1 MTHGRAAG
9 RKDVVRKA
17 DLTDGHIL
25 RSLAH
30 LATPMLVTAV
40 LQTAQSLIDLFWVG
54 NLGSD
59 AIASVA
65 MSGTILMVLFPM
77 LMGISTGTTALVS
90 RAVGARRMTEA
101 SAATSQSLLL
111 AMVLGGL
118 SGLIG
123 WLFCGLLVRLLG
135 ADPKVA
141 ALGAAYLRISMI
153 GSFTVFVLFIGNA
166 ALQAAGDTVTP
177 MRVMAA
183 ASLLNIVLDPIFIF
197 GLGPFDGMGVRGA
210 ALATV
215 LSQAIAA
222 SISVRILFS
231 GRKHLHLRLPQWKP
245 HPALAWRILRVGIPG
260 SAQML
265 SRSLMSAVMMSIV
278 ASCGMTAVAA
288 YGVGLRFHMMI
299 LMPAF
304 ALGGAA
310 ATMVGQNL
318 GAKKPDRANHA
329 AWLAT
334 GIDAA
339 FMAVA
344 AIVMVAFAPTIIRVF
359 NSEADVVRIG
369 SNYLRTVS
377 PFYVFAALGIVLGR
391 SLHGAGDTVAPMVIT
406 IITLW
411 VFQVPL
417 AILFS
422 HIWDPATQ
430 GIWWAMAVAFVVQG
444 VLVAAWYSTGRWKKK
459 RV

>member
-1 MTHGRAAG
+1 
-9 RKDVVRKA
+9 
-17 DLTDGHIL
+17 
-25 RSLAH
+25 
-30 LATPMLVTAV
+30 
-40 LQTAQSLIDLFWVG
+40 
-54 NLGSD
+54 
-59 AIASVA
+59 
-65 MSGTILMVLFPM
+65 
-77 LMGISTGTTALVS
+77 
-90 RAVGARRMTEA
+90 
-101 SAATSQSLLL
+101 
-111 AMVLGGL
+111 
-118 SGLIG
+118 
-123 WLFCGLLVRLLG
+123 
-135 ADPKVA
+135 
-141 ALGAAYLRISMI
+141 
-153 GSFTVFVLFIGNA
+153 
-166 ALQAAGDTVTP
+166 
-177 MRVMAA
+177 
-183 ASLLNIVLDPIFIF
+183 
-197 GLGPFDGMGVRGA
+197 
-210 ALATV
+210 
-215 LSQAIAA
+215 
-222 SISVRILFS
+222 
-231 GRKHLHLRLPQWKP
+231 
-245 HPALAWRILRVGIPG
+245 
-260 SAQML
+260 
-265 SRSLMSAVMMSIV
+265 MSAVMMSIV

-411 VFQVPL
+411 VFQVPF